1 MKKKIA
7 FIGAGRMATAIV
19 KGLIKNKVYAPTE
32 IVCTAG
38 NDDTGTIL
46 ANESGITVTDSLSSY
61 IPEVKAIVL
70 ACKPQQLEQI
80 DPEILKE
87 GTHITLISILAGTP
101 ITRLSQS
108 FPEVKN
114 IIRSMPNS
122 PGQIGCGSTAYASLN
137 VMKREELELIEGIL
151 AALGSVHP
159 VEESQIDAITALSG
173 SGPAYVFEFISALIN
188 AGIEAGLKAD
198 LAKTLSIETV
208 LGSVKLLK
216 ESKFSPE
223 ELKNAVTSPGGTTEA
238 ALNTLSEKDFRA
250 LIQSAVLSAKKR
262 SEKLALN

>member
-19 KGLIKNKVYAPTE
+19 KGLIQNKVYEPGE
-32 IVCTAG
+32 IVCIAG

-46 ANESGITVTDSLSSY
+46 ANESGITAADSLLSY
-61 IPEVKAIVL
+61 IPEVETIVL

-80 DPEILKE
+80 DSSILKE
-87 GTHITLISILAGTP
+87 SSHITLISILAGTP
-101 ITRLSQS
+101 INRLSQS
-108 FPEVKN
+108 FPKVKN
-114 IIRSMPNS
+114 IIRSMPNT

-137 VMKREELELIEGIL
+137 TLKTEELELIEGIL
-151 AALGSVHP
+151 SALGTVHP

-188 AGIEAGLKAD
+188 AGIEAGLEAN
-198 LAKTLSIETV
+198 LAKTLATETV
-208 LGSVKLLK
+208 LGSAKLLK
-216 ESKFSPE
+216 GSESSAE
-223 ELKNAVTSPGGTTEA
+223 ELRNAVTSPGGTTEA
-238 ALNTLSEKDFRA
+238 ALDTLSEKDFRA

-262 SEKLALN
+262 SEELAKN

>member
-1 MKKKIA
+1 
-7 FIGAGRMATAIV
+7 
-19 KGLIKNKVYAPTE
+19 
-32 IVCTAG
+32 
-38 NDDTGTIL
+38 
-46 ANESGITVTDSLSSY
+46 
-61 IPEVKAIVL
+61 
-70 ACKPQQLEQI
+70 
-80 DPEILKE
+80 
-87 GTHITLISILAGTP
+87 
-101 ITRLSQS
+101 
-108 FPEVKN
+108 
-114 IIRSMPNS
+114 
-122 PGQIGCGSTAYASLN
+122 
-137 VMKREELELIEGIL
+137 MKREELELIEGIL

-216 ESKFSPE
+216 GSKFSPE
-223 ELKNAVTSPGGTTEA
+223 ELKNAVTSPGGTTDA

-262 SEKLALN
+262 SEKLAQN